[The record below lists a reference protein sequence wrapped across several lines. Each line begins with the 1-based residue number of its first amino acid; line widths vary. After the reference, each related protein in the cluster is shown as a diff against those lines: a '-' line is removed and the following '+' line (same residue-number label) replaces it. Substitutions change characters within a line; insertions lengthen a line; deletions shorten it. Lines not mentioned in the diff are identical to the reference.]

1 MKKLKKEKKVPKAK
15 NIEFCLM
22 LKHAKNIW
30 IVTNTPIKKQKDA
43 EEEINEVVV
52 EKINV
57 NVNINYNL

>member
-1 MKKLKKEKKVPKAK
+1 MEKH
-15 NIEFCLM
+15 IEFCLI
-22 LKHAKNIW
+22 LKHIKYLDI
-30 IVTNTPIKKQKDA
+30 TNTPIKKQKDA